1 MRPFRFSC
9 NVRGVRSRE
18 EFTGYCRE
26 VERYGYH
33 TLFTADHLGSPAPF
47 PPLVLAAQVTERL
60 RVGTMVLNV
69 PFWNPHL
76 LAREVATADVLT
88 DGRLELG
95 LGAGHMKWEFD
106 TAGLAWRPLRER
118 VREVEATLDELERVF
133 GGGGYPDR
141 RKLEELTGHGPLKPV
156 QRAGLNKTGP
166 PVIIGGTGDRILALA
181 ARRADIVAVGGLK
194 QIPGQPPGTFTILTG
209 AEADERVAYIR
220 AQAGERAAD
229 LELHVLIQAVV
240 VTADR
245 RAAAAEMISEDGFE
259 MTPDELLDSPFM
271 MFGTVREIAAQLR
284 ERRERFGFSYL
295 TVHEPFMAT
304 LAPVIELLRED

>member
-9 NVRGVRSRE
+9 NVRGVPSRE
-18 EFTGYCRE
+18 EFIAYCRE
-26 VERYGYH
+26 VERLGYH

-88 DGRLELG
+88 DGRFELG

-106 TAGLAWRPLRER
+106 AAGLPWRPLRER
-118 VREVEATLDELERVF
+118 VTEVEATLDELERVF
-133 GGGGYPDR
+133 GGGGYPER
-141 RKLEELTGHGPLKPV
+141 RPLEELTGHGPLKPV
-156 QRAGLNKTGP
+156 QRAGLNQTGP
-166 PVIIGGTGDRILALA
+166 PLIIGGTGDRILALA
-181 ARRADIVAVGGLK
+181 AQRADIVAVGGLK
-194 QIPGQPPGTFTILTG
+194 QIPVQPPGTFTILTG

-220 AQAGERAAD
+220 TQAGPRADD

-240 VTADR
+240 VTPDR

-259 MTPDELLDSPFM
+259 MTADELLDSPFM
-271 MFGTVREIAAQLR
+271 VFGTVPEIADQLR
-284 ERRERFGFSYL
+284 ERRDRFGFSYL
-295 TVHEPFMAT
+295 TVHEPFMAA
-304 LAPVIELLRED
+304 LAPVIDLLRED